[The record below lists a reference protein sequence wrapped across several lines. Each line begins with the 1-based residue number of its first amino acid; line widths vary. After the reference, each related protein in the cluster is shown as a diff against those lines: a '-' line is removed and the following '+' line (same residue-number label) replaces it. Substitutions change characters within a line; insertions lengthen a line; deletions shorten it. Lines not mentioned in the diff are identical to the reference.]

1 LLTQDKLLKQLASS
15 LTYPET
21 RLGKKFWAQVYK
33 KTYEKFGTTELPV
46 NTYNKVWIVPDRAI
60 VYDMG
65 NSALIGQT
73 HLKVMLEEDYLALKK
88 HMAVADK
95 GGLHKITAIITK
107 EIILPELEKEINEGK
122 NFAPVRQIFYSMV
135 LAA

>member
-46 NTYNKVWIVPDRAI
+46 NTYNKVWIVPDKAI

-88 HMAVADK
+88 HSSPPE
-95 GGLHKITAIITK
+95 GHQISAIITK
-107 EIILPELEKEINEGK
+107 EIILPELEKEIN
-122 NFAPVRQIFYSMV
+122 
-135 LAA
+135 